1 MIHGKMLQHTT
12 CEAGIISFK
21 NLSSGFLKF
30 QKIDK
35 LTKPIQKDSIIND
48 TVITNFYTELKE
60 LIIEIFNSNVDFI
73 QKQVS

>member
-1 MIHGKMLQHTT
+1 M
-12 CEAGIISFK
+12 ERSF
-21 NLSSGFLKF
+21 LFDVVRLRVGT